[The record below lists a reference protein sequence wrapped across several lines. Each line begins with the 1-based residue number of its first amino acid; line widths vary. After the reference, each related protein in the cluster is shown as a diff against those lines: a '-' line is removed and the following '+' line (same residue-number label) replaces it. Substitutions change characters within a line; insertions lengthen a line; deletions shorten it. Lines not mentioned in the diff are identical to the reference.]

1 MLASWVLTPY
11 PPAKSSQ
18 VPVLEEY
25 HFSVAILMPFICED
39 FILCLVPKYNAFVFE
54 QKKKLRMIL
63 ILEVKS
69 FFDYIDQYGYLL
81 NECFTILL

>member
-1 MLASWVLTPY
+1 
-11 PPAKSSQ
+11 
-18 VPVLEEY
+18 
-25 HFSVAILMPFICED
+25 MPFICED

-81 NECFTILL
+81 NECFAILL

>member
-1 MLASWVLTPY
+1 ML
-11 PPAKSSQ
+11 
-18 VPVLEEY
+18 
-25 HFSVAILMPFICED
+25 
-39 FILCLVPKYNAFVFE
+39 LCLSR
-54 QKKKLRMIL
+54 KKIRMIL